1 MRIWPGWEGRK
12 ESLREELE
20 AHLRMAIEE
29 RVERGESPE
38 AARAAAVHPMEAL
51 RFE

>member
-1 MRIWPGWEGRK
+1 MKLWPGWEGRK

-29 RVERGESPE
+29 RVERERAPWRH
-38 AARAAAVHPMEAL
+38 ARQHCARWAM
-51 RFE
+51 RR